1 MQRKVAKLALVS
13 TVALAFSNIQFLSAQ
28 RPTPVSS
35 KQPQSANRGPVY
47 QDTQWSPDQDI
58 EMLKSNLR
66 SQKKQ
71 IVAAN
76 MDLSDAEAEKFWP
89 VYDRYATD
97 LAKIYDTKIA
107 LFQEYLESYDS
118 MSGDQAET
126 YLRRRATVE
135 DDVMQLRLK
144 YLSEFRKVL
153 TGRETAL
160 FYQID
165 WRLDLMI
172 NLQLAQAPMINP

>member
-1 MQRKVAKLALVS
+1 MQNKAAILSYFAVLALALS
-13 TVALAFSNIQFLSAQ
+13 TPKPGFAQQPATQIAKQIPPSAGG
-28 RPTPVSS
+28 S
-35 KQPQSANRGPVY
+35 VY
-47 QDTQWSPDQDI
+47 EDTQWSPDQDI

-76 MDLSDAEAEKFWP
+76 MDLTDAEAEKFWP
-89 VYDRYATD
+89 VYDRYASD

-107 LFQEYLESYDS
+107 LLQEYLENNDT
-118 MSGDQAET
+118 MSGDQAES
-126 YLRRRATVE
+126 YLRRRATIE
-135 DDVMQLRLK
+135 QDVMQLRLK
-144 YLSEFRKVL
+144 YLPEFRKVL
-153 TGRETAL
+153 SGRETTL

-172 NLQLAQAPMINP
+172 NLQLAQAPMMNP